1 MASRTS
7 SDHLLV
13 DAEIN
18 TSPGENEP
26 LINDVDSDADAIFGG
41 PDKRKDVE
49 RALLRKLDLRL
60 TFLLLISVMNYV
72 GLFSLLAYWGH

>member
-26 LINDVDSDADAIFGG
+26 LIDDVDGDADAIFGG

-72 GLFSLLAYWGH
+72 GLFSLLACWGH